1 MKLDDDLIDHFR
13 EQIVMWHNEEHP
25 DTQILRDNLFGTMEE
40 YVPCDYFGHIMA
52 HPREKAPGRIMF
64 RGKRQSYLR
73 RAAFLADV
81 VVTLQANGRPDF
93 SWMTRRQIVFF
104 HLLRRHYDRT
114 GSLI

>member
-25 DTQILRDNLFGTMEE
+25 DTQILRDNLFGTGEE

-52 HPREKAPGRIMF
+52 YPREKAPGRIMF
-64 RGKRQSYLR
+64 RGKRQAYLR

>member
-52 HPREKAPGRIMF
+52 
-64 RGKRQSYLR
+64 
-73 RAAFLADV
+73 
-81 VVTLQANGRPDF
+81 
-93 SWMTRRQIVFF
+93 
-104 HLLRRHYDRT
+104 
-114 GSLI
+114 